1 MKKLNRN
8 ITEEEDS
15 RQCLKFLTQS
25 AIKKTTLHHC
35 QGSKRFIQSPAE
47 ALTSL
52 FPIYSVFE
60 KTNKGNVEAFSR
72 QTYISQLPKYSSVRL
87 TLAS

>member
-1 MKKLNRN
+1 MKKVNRN
-8 ITEEEDS
+8 LTEEEDS
-15 RQCLKFLTQS
+15 SQCLKFLTQS
-25 AIKKTTLHHC
+25 IIKRTTLHHC
-35 QGSKRFIQSPAE
+35 QGSKRFIQTPAE

-52 FPIYSVFE
+52 FAICSVFE

-72 QTYISQLPKYSSVRL
+72 QTYISQLPKYSSVKL

>member
-1 MKKLNRN
+1 MKKVNRN
-8 ITEEEDS
+8 LTEEEDS
-15 RQCLKFLTQS
+15 SQCLEFLTQS
-25 AIKKTTLHHC
+25 IIKRTTLHHC
-35 QGSKRFIQSPAE
+35 QGSKRFIQTPAE

-52 FPIYSVFE
+52 FAICSVFE

-72 QTYISQLPKYSSVRL
+72 QTYISQLPKYSSVKL